1 MFMRFKVSRVHRNA
15 SGEEKQMHARTSEG
29 KLSKGTSSLG
39 KDILGDVETLQQET
53 RER

>member
-15 SGEEKQMHARTSEG
+15 WGEEQIRAQTSEG